1 MLFCR
6 TSCSLFIQKKL
17 TKTFK
22 NLTPYGWG
30 VKSRWRTTAGGGG
43 GAHLLAMFWSNVL
56 QHQLNYPPSKFTY
69 SRVLRRRPAVP
80 RSSHEYHNRAPSPT
94 RQLLQLSINDDVR
107 PVPARPCHQQGQQWR
122 FHAGAWRGAQ
132 APPNRGYAP
141 QNSAGPQTVARPPN
155 LAVLLTHRG
164 QLLLRKIGKID
175 AARCQI
181 LRQNAQNSIFARI
194 PTHAPLGELTALP
207 QAP

>member
-1 MLFCR
+1 MLLCR

-80 RSSHEYHNRAPSPT
+80 RSSHEYHSRAPSPT
-94 RQLLQLSINDDVR
+94 RQLLQLSVNDDVR
-107 PVPARPCHQQGQQWR
+107 PVPARPCRQQGQHWR
-122 FHAGAWRGAQ
+122 FHAGAWGGAQ
-132 APPNRGYAP
+132 APPNRGYTP
-141 QNSAGPQTVARPPN
+141 QNSAGPQTVARPPKFSRT
-155 LAVLLTHRG
+155 L
-164 QLLLRKIGKID
+164 D
-175 AARCQI
+175 APW
-181 LRQNAQNSIFARI
+181 SIAS
-194 PTHAPLGELTALP
+194 
-207 QAP
+207 

>member
-1 MLFCR
+1 MVFFSFAHWRFVFSTIRR
-6 TSCSLFIQKKL
+6 TVYGMFSCAFVSYFVFPLHTKKL

-69 SRVLRRRPAVP
+69 SRVLRRGPVP
-80 RSSHEYHNRAPSPT
+80 RSSHEYHSRAPSPT

-107 PVPARPCHQQGQQWR
+107 PVPARPCRQQGQQWR

-132 APPNRGYAP
+132 APPNRGYTP
-141 QNSAGPQTVARPPN
+141 QNLAGPQTVASPPKFSRT
-155 LAVLLTHRG
+155 L
-164 QLLLRKIGKID
+164 D
-175 AARCQI
+175 APW
-181 LRQNAQNSIFARI
+181 SIAS
-194 PTHAPLGELTALP
+194 
-207 QAP
+207 